1 MRRRQRRQHYRL
13 NAPGSSSKADI
24 VESLLKL
31 GDVARNEHVGEV
43 QIALGK
49 AKLFI
54 DKFQLIQFDG
64 RYQQLVEK
72 LAAHLRGEK
81 VTRDEEPSA
90 RASSSSS
97 SSSSSRSSS
106 SSQEDFWSR
115 SRRHAQEDAT
125 RRWKEYVKAQ
135 EAKKAGGHAG
145 ADAGYDPFGWRRSR
159 RRQSANDRARRRYG
173 ADGSTTSYHRPSR
186 YDGIEWL
193 WKLASCP
200 KRGKAGERW
209 KAYYGA
215 KTVQE
220 MLDKGGKWSDIKY
233 NIQHGYMKTF
243 VQ

>member
-1 MRRRQRRQHYRL
+1 MRKRRRQRYKL
-13 NAPGSSSKADI
+13 NAPGSSSKANI
-24 VESLLKL
+24 VESLLNL
-31 GDVARNEHVGEV
+31 GDVARNQHVGEV

-54 DKFQLIQFDG
+54 DKFGLIQYDG

-81 VTRDEEPSA
+81 VQRDDQNTSA
-90 RASSSSS
+90 RSSSSS
-97 SSSSSRSSS
+97 SAGSSTSGRSGGAES
-106 SSQEDFWSR
+106 FWER
-115 SRRHAQEDAT
+115 SKRQAQEDAA
-125 RRWKEYVKAQ
+125 RRWRDYVKQ
-135 EAKKAGGHAG
+135 QEEAKKAGGT
-145 ADAGYDPFGWRRSR
+145 GYDPYGWRASR
-159 RRQSANDRARRRYG
+159 RRGSRSNERARQRY
-173 ADGSTTSYHRPSR
+173 DGSNDTKSYHRPSR

-193 WKLASCP
+193 WKLTTCP

-220 MLDKGGKWSDIKY
+220 LLDKGGKWSDVKY
-233 NIQHGYMKTF
+233 NITHGYMKTF